1 MFCAKNI
8 LFFLFLLFALLTLK
22 TTHVYSRDDRFNLVR
37 GTLGGIPRRK
47 ETGEGGVGRAKGDT
61 NAPNFSQKGSTL
73 VGGAKGSSSMGSGG
87 NSGVKTGSNAG
98 SKSKVS
104 NSDSGEEKRD
114 NLQIMPRAEMEVE
127 FSKKEVIPVKKYKS
141 KEDTSK
147 EDKSKEDKSK
157 EDLYNTILSRYYK
170 KDDDS
175 CNLTEEEKKTKKK
188 KEDEK
193 KQVSIFKK
201 IKNIFMKNDEEEKPK
216 TLMDYIRDK
225 NSKILKLE
233 LERGKEKTK
242 TNIFKNLF
250 LATGF
255 ILLYVTLVPLS
266 LYLYTSKKCRDA
278 IMREYNR
285 NMDRRIV
292 PYNYDF
298 SQDSPL
304 PFVNI
309 SGMKF
314 KNAKH
319 YFPTKKSDFFFTV
332 GMRHGQPYGLYFSPP
347 HSNRRQEGKIQAKL

>member
-1 MFCAKNI
+1 MFCAKNVLVFI
-8 LFFLFLLFALLTLK
+8 FLLFALLTLK
-22 TTHVYSRDDRFNLVR
+22 TTHVYSRDDSLNLVR
-37 GTLGGIPRRK
+37 GTSGGIPRRK

-61 NAPNFSQKGSTL
+61 NTPNSFQKGSSL
-73 VGGAKGSSSMGSGG
+73 VGGAKGSSSIGSGSNG
-87 NSGVKTGSNAG
+87 GVQTSINADSNIG
-98 SKSKVS
+98 SKSNVS
-104 NSDSGEEKRD
+104 NSGSDGEKRE
-114 NLQIMPRAEMEVE
+114 NLQIMPKAEVEVE
-127 FSKKEVIPVKKYKS
+127 FSKKEVIPVKK
-141 KEDTSK
+141 
-147 EDKSKEDKSK
+147 DKSKENTSK
-157 EDLYNTILSRYYK
+157 EDLYNMILSRYYK

-175 CNLTEEEKKTKKK
+175 CNLTEEEREKKNKKK

-193 KQVSIFKK
+193 KQVSLFKK
-201 IKNIFMKNDEEEKPK
+201 IKNIFMKSDEEEKPK

-285 NMDRRIV
+285 NTDRRIV
-292 PYNYDF
+292 PYDYDF

-304 PFVNI
+304 SFVNI
-309 SGMKF
+309 AGMKF

-332 GMRHGQPYGLYFSPP
+332 GMRHGQPYAIIRL
-347 HSNRRQEGKIQAKL
+347 